1 VEVQEGSGI
10 AEFEQPAFWSPRVA
24 LGRLLLLIACLGFAV
39 WFSVRDG
46 ALSAGALGSNI
57 FVLTIAISVWL
68 PMQTFSKR
76 VVITADGLEAQT
88 YLGRSTTIAWSDV
101 CVVQEFQMRNV
112 NRLRAFRVVST
123 AGAEA
128 IFTSLIG
135 GYARLTAQI
144 RSRTSDVETGGGLA
158 WWKRLILG

>member
-1 VEVQEGSGI
+1 
-10 AEFEQPAFWSPRVA
+10 
-24 LGRLLLLIACLGFAV
+24 
-39 WFSVRDG
+39 
-46 ALSAGALGSNI
+46 
-57 FVLTIAISVWL
+57 
-68 PMQTFSKR
+68 
-76 VVITADGLEAQT
+76 
-88 YLGRSTTIAWSDV
+88 
-101 CVVQEFQMRNV
+101 VVQEFQMRNV

-123 AGAEA
+123 AGSEA